1 MILAP
6 GYDLCSLFYVS
17 SFIHSFVE
25 LVDVSHSS
33 GKSEVREIGGLG
45 SCLNI
50 FFATFSSQIIE
61 FVVLCFKKM
70 YYIYWY
76 KNLIR
81 ETRAQ

>member
-6 GYDLCSLFYVS
+6 GYDLCSLLYVS
-17 SFIHSFVE
+17 SFIHSFIQ

-33 GKSEVREIGGLG
+33 GKSEVRETGGLG

-61 FVVLCFKKM
+61 SVAICFFFKFTTFTG
-70 YYIYWY
+70 
-76 KNLIR
+76 
-81 ETRAQ
+81 TRI